1 MAQGDQERVAPSN
14 DGLQATVAVVPL
26 VGPDGQPW
34 FRLEQRHWAEGIG
47 WYTQKTIL
55 LDAAQARHLQQLLAV
70 HTAALVNS
78 LTQHASPSPER
89 DDRGRIIPF
98 RPRADTGTGRRPA
111 AGDRG
116 RLIPFPRAAR

>member
-1 MAQGDQERVAPSN
+1 MAQGDQERVATS
-14 DGLQATVAVVPL
+14 DGGLQATIAVVPL

-55 LDAAQARHLQQLLAV
+55 LDAAQARSLQQLLAV
-70 HTAALVNS
+70 HTAALTRC
-78 LTQHASPSPER
+78 LAQHASPSLEH
-89 DDRGRIIPF
+89 DDRGRILPF
-98 RPRADTGTGRRPA
+98 RPRARAGAGRHPA

-116 RLIPFPRAAR
+116 RLIPFPRVAR

>member
-1 MAQGDQERVAPSN
+1 MAQSDQEWVASSK

-55 LDAAQARHLQQLLAV
+55 LDAAQARQLQQLLAA
-70 HTAALVNS
+70 HTAALES
-78 LTQHASPSPER
+78 RFAQHAPPSPER
-89 DDRGRIIPF
+89 DDRGRVIPF
-98 RPRADTGTGRRPA
+98 RPRAGAGAGRPPG
-111 AGDRG
+111 AGERG
-116 RLIPFPRAAR
+116 RLIPFPRVAR